1 MGVFEELFAE
11 LDVNNDGMLSLSELK
26 VGLRLSSL
34 DEAEQLFSLID
45 DNSDRR
51 ISCEEFIAFVSDPS
65 SEFFIQLS
73 LLQQVEPHSSEH
85 DQS

>member
-51 ISCEEFIAFVSDPS
+51 ITCEEFVAFVSDPS
-65 SEFFIQLS
+65 SEFFTQISNMQTF
-73 LLQQVEPHSSEH
+73 EPKRSE
-85 DQS
+85 QE